1 MVLKMAK
8 TKIGEIEI
16 CETNGNIC
24 ATLIIGVNN
33 EGSAVRRCGSL
44 LVVGLKIA

>member
-16 CETNGNIC
+16 SETNGNIC
-24 ATLIIGVNN
+24 ATLIIGVNK
-33 EGSAVRRCGSL
+33 GGPAVRRCGSL
-44 LVVGLKIA
+44 LVVGLEIA